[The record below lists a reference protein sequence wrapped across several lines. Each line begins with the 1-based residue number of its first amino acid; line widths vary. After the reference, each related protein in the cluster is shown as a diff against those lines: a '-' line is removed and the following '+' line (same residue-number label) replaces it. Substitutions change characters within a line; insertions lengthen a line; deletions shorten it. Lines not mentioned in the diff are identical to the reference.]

1 MEEQATKGRTAEKKL
16 LQWHPAFYASI
27 QIELSDEAD
36 KLIFE
41 REHNLGTK
49 PMLIDVLV
57 IKKNTEDRI
66 LKNIG
71 RIFRKFNIVEYKSP
85 EDYLSIDDFYKV
97 YGYCCFYKS
106 QAEKQNGIKVDE
118 LTITFIC
125 SHYPRK
131 FLKHLTSQ
139 RQIRIKKCDKGIYYL
154 IGDIIPMQLIVTP
167 KLSKEENLWLKHL
180 TNRLRCDEAE
190 YLIKEFKKH
199 ENETLHKS
207 VMDLV
212 IYANNEVFR
221 EAKNMCDALM
231 ELMKDELEESKRQ
244 GIEQGIEQIIRNAL
258 RKGYSPEQISDFIDV
273 SLEEVLAVQLVM
285 AEGAKNEMVYNVT

>member
-1 MEEQATKGRTAEKKL
+1 
-16 LQWHPAFYASI
+16 
-27 QIELSDEAD
+27 
-36 KLIFE
+36 
-41 REHNLGTK
+41 
-49 PMLIDVLV
+49 
-57 IKKNTEDRI
+57 
-66 LKNIG
+66 
-71 RIFRKFNIVEYKSP
+71 
-85 EDYLSIDDFYKV
+85 
-97 YGYCCFYKS
+97 
-106 QAEKQNGIKVDE
+106 
-118 LTITFIC
+118 
-125 SHYPRK
+125 
-131 FLKHLTSQ
+131 
-139 RQIRIKKCDKGIYYL
+139 
-154 IGDIIPMQLIVTP
+154 MQLIVTP

>member
-1 MEEQATKGRTAEKKL
+1 MA
-16 LQWHPAFYASI
+16 P
-27 QIELSDEAD
+27 
-36 KLIFE
+36 
-41 REHNLGTK
+41 
-49 PMLIDVLV
+49 
-57 IKKNTEDRI
+57 
-66 LKNIG
+66 
-71 RIFRKFNIVEYKSP
+71 
-85 EDYLSIDDFYKV
+85 
-97 YGYCCFYKS
+97 
-106 QAEKQNGIKVDE
+106 GI
-118 LTITFIC
+118 
-125 SHYPRK
+125 S
-131 FLKHLTSQ
+131 
-139 RQIRIKKCDKGIYYL
+139 
-154 IGDIIPMQLIVTP
+154 
-167 KLSKEENLWLKHL
+167 N
-180 TNRLRCDEAE
+180 
-190 YLIKEFKKH
+190 KH

>member
-1 MEEQATKGRTAEKKL
+1 MA
-16 LQWHPAFYASI
+16 P
-27 QIELSDEAD
+27 
-36 KLIFE
+36 
-41 REHNLGTK
+41 
-49 PMLIDVLV
+49 
-57 IKKNTEDRI
+57 
-66 LKNIG
+66 
-71 RIFRKFNIVEYKSP
+71 
-85 EDYLSIDDFYKV
+85 
-97 YGYCCFYKS
+97 
-106 QAEKQNGIKVDE
+106 GI
-118 LTITFIC
+118 
-125 SHYPRK
+125 S
-131 FLKHLTSQ
+131 
-139 RQIRIKKCDKGIYYL
+139 
-154 IGDIIPMQLIVTP
+154 
-167 KLSKEENLWLKHL
+167 
-180 TNRLRCDEAE
+180 
-190 YLIKEFKKH
+190 KKH